1 MPRLSPLAAV
11 SGFAVVAFAALAS
24 CNTATLD
31 PMDLAPAAKAK
42 WDAYCAFEASCQITT
57 PCPSSMC
64 MALVAEEGPLIEF
77 VDCQSAKA
85 CGSNDDE
92 CVASAGTTD
101 AERDAFIP
109 RCVAA
114 LSAGQ
119 EPSCY
124 VEEVLCEIVAY
135 PLIRIRYLR
144 GVDACLSL
152 AGCARKACI
161 DEATAPLNCF

>member
-1 MPRLSPLAAV
+1 MPRSSPLAA
-11 SGFAVVAFAALAS
+11 SALAVVAFAALAS

-31 PMDLAPAAKAK
+31 PVDLSPAAKAK
-42 WDAYCAFEASCQITT
+42 WDAYCAYRTTCQRET
-57 PCPSSMC
+57 PCSSSMC

-77 VDCQSAKA
+77 VDCQSAKT
-85 CGSNDDE
+85 CDVNDDE

-114 LSAGQ
+114 LSAD
-119 EPSCY
+119 PPTSCY
-124 VEEVLCEIVAY
+124 VEDVVCEIVAY

-152 AGCARKACI
+152 AGCDRKACI